1 MSNKVGTQA
10 SREEEIAFLCLEK
23 ILGVEIF
30 LADSGSG
37 NAQPDGCWKLS
48 DAPDSWAYVE
58 ITSPECSKK
67 MRELNEQWK
76 KVRAGESTRVTD
88 DGVIEFTGL
97 SAAEQISAMLREQ
110 WAEGNIKKLKAKE
123 AEECHL
129 YLIGRTIA
137 QDLTFEDFRSLMY
150 ESTRIELPDGITDL
164 WLEGLCVSAE
174 KSERGVESFIVRI
187 LHLNRYDGCSA
198 HEVLIREEQLPAP
211 KRTQCDLPRKRN
223 PKQRKPSA

>member
-1 MSNKVGTQA
+1 MSNKTGAQA

-58 ITSPECSKK
+58 ITSPDCTEV
-67 MRELNEQWK
+67 MRNLSIQRK
-76 KVRAGESTRVTD
+76 DPTTREF
-88 DGVIEFTGL
+88 GVVMEEGVFEYGNRSLAQCL
-97 SAAEQISAMLREQ
+97 SGMLKEE
-110 WAEGNIKKLKAKE
+110 WALPNVKKLKSKQAQE
-123 AEECHL
+123 RHL
-129 YLIGRTIA
+129 YLIGRTIG
-137 QDLTFEDFRSLMY
+137 QDLLFEDFRSLMS
-150 ESTRIELPDGITDL
+150 ESRRIELPDGITDL
-164 WLEGLCVSAE
+164 WLEGLCFSAE
-174 KSERGVESFIVRI
+174 KSERGVESFIVRF
-187 LHLNRYDGCSA
+187 LRLNRYGGCSA

-223 PKQRKPSA
+223 PKQRKPNA